1 MSLSPIA
8 VLLILFFVTLLIGVP
23 FTWALSFSCIVSL
36 CFMTGI
42 PIMTAVQKMYNG
54 GAKYTLLAIFF
65 FMLAGAIMQHGGIS
79 SRLVNFCKALLG
91 HIHGGLSVATLAVC
105 MLFAALSGSSI
116 ATTAAIGGMLY
127 PELVKEKYPEGYA
140 AALPVAG
147 GTLGIV
153 IPPSIVFVVYGATTG
168 TSVSKLLMSGVI
180 PGVMAGVFMCIY
192 AWFYAKTHGIP
203 KSESFSVSNLLH
215 ATKDAFWA
223 LLMPIII
230 LGGIYSGIFTPTE
243 SAAVAVVYGLFVAT
257 VIHREMTPQKLF
269 NIAIDAV
276 KGTAN
281 ILMLIMAATLFGYVL
296 TVYKFPAMFTA
307 AMSTFIHGK
316 YSFLL
321 FLNVMLIILGMLM
334 DSGAIIL
341 IVAPLV
347 YDMAIGFGIDPVQL
361 GCIIVF
367 NLAVGQAT
375 PPFGNCLFAAIPAT
389 KQDIVTIAKNAIPF
403 VIILFATVFL
413 VSYVPIFSML
423 LPNMMNGG

>member
-1 MSLSPIA
+1 MNPIL
-8 VLLILFFVTLLIGVP
+8 VLLILFLVTLFLGVP
-23 FTWALSFSCIVSL
+23 FAWSLSFSCICTL
-36 CFMTGI
+36 CFMSGF
-42 PIMTAVQKMYNG
+42 PLMTAVQKMYNG

-79 SRLVNFCKALLG
+79 SRLVDFSKALLG
-91 HIHGGLSVATLAVC
+91 HVRGGLSIVVLAVC
-105 MLFAALSGSSI
+105 MMFAALSGSSI

-127 PELVKEKYPEGYA
+127 PELVKEKYPEGYS

-180 PGVMAGVFMCIY
+180 PGVMAGVFMIIY
-192 AWFYAKTHGIP
+192 AWFYAKKHNIP
-203 KSESFSVSNLLH
+203 RSNEFSWRSLGLS
-215 ATKDAFWA
+215 TKKAIWS
-223 LLMPIII
+223 LLMPVII
-230 LGGIYSGIFTPTE
+230 LGGIYSGLFTPTE
-243 SAAVAVVYGLFVAT
+243 SAAVAVVYGLFVAAF
-257 VIHREMTPQKLF
+257 IHHEMTPEKLVQ
-269 NIAIDAV
+269 ITIDAV

-296 TVYKFPAMFTA
+296 TIYQVPALLTDL
-307 AMSTFIHGK
+307 MSSFITGK

-321 FLNVMLIILGMLM
+321 FLNIMLIFLGMLM
-334 DSGAIIL
+334 DSGATIL
-341 IVAPLV
+341 IIAPLV
-347 YDMAIGFGIDPVQL
+347 YEMAVGFGIDPVQL

-389 KQDIVTIAKNAIPF
+389 RQDIITIAQNVLPF
-403 VIILFATVFL
+403 VVILFATVFL
-413 VSYVPIFSML
+413 ISYVPIFSML
-423 LPNMMNGG
+423 LPGMMK

>member
-1 MSLSPIA
+1 MSISPIA
-8 VLLILFFVTLLIGVP
+8 VLLILFFVTLIIGIP
-23 FTWALSFSCIVSL
+23 FVWSLTISCVVSL
-36 CFMTGI
+36 CFCTGTPLMTI
-42 PIMTAVQKMYNG
+42 VQKMYNG

-79 SRLVNFCKALLG
+79 SRLVNFAKAALG
-91 HIHGGLSVATLAVC
+91 HVHGGLSVAVLAVC

-116 ATTAAIGGMLY
+116 ATTAAIGGMMY

-192 AWFYAKTHGIP
+192 AYLYARKNNIP
-203 KSESFSVSNLLH
+203 KSDNFDFKKLIA
-215 ATKDAFWA
+215 ATKDAIWA

-243 SAAVAVVYGLFVAT
+243 SAAVAVVYGLFVAAF
-257 VIHREMTPQKLF
+257 IHREMTPSKLF
-269 NIAIDAV
+269 QIVIDAV

-281 ILMLIMAATLFGYVL
+281 ILMLIMAASLFGYAL
-296 TVYKFPAMFTA
+296 TVYQFPAMFTNL
-307 AMSTFIHGK
+307 MSTFITGK
-316 YSFLL
+316 YTFLL
-321 FLNVMLIILGMLM
+321 FLNILLIILGMLM

-341 IVAPLV
+341 IIAPLV
-347 YDMAIGFGIDPVQL
+347 YPMAVSFGIDPVQL

-389 KQDIVTIAKNAIPF
+389 HQDIVTLSKNVWPF

-423 LPNMMNGG
+423 LPNMMN

>member
-1 MSLSPIA
+1 MSPIA
-8 VLLILFFVTLLIGVP
+8 VLLILFLVTLFLGVP
-23 FTWALSFSCIVSL
+23 FTWSLTFSCICSL
-36 CFMTGI
+36 CLMSGF
-42 PIMTAVQKMYNG
+42 PLMTAVQKMYNG

-79 SRLVNFCKALLG
+79 SRLVEFSKALLG
-91 HIHGGLSVATLAVC
+91 HVRGGLSIVVLAVC
-105 MLFAALSGSSI
+105 MMFAALSGSSI
-116 ATTAAIGGMLY
+116 ATAAIGGMLY

-180 PGVMAGVFMCIY
+180 PGVMAGIFMIIY
-192 AWFYAKTHGIP
+192 AYFYARRHNIP
-203 KSESFSVSNLLH
+203 CSNRFTWRNLAS
-215 ATKDAFWA
+215 ATKRAIWA

-243 SAAVAVVYGLFVAT
+243 SAAGAVVYGLLVPTF
-257 VIHREMTPQKLF
+257 IHHEMTPKKL
-269 NIAIDAV
+269 IQITIDAV

-296 TVYKFPAMFTA
+296 TIYQVPALFTQL
-307 AMSTFIHGK
+307 MSTFITGK
-316 YSFLL
+316 YTFLL
-321 FLNVMLIILGMLM
+321 FLNILLIILGMLM

-341 IVAPLV
+341 IIAPLV
-347 YDMAIGFGIDPVQL
+347 YDMAVGFGIDPVQL

-389 KQDIVTIAKNAIPF
+389 KQDIITLAKNVLPF
-403 VIILFATVFL
+403 VIILFFTVFL

-423 LPNMMNGG
+423 LPNMMQG

>member
-1 MSLSPIA
+1 MSPIA
-8 VLLILFFVTLLIGVP
+8 VLLILFFVTLIIGVP
-23 FTWALSFSCIVSL
+23 FVWALTFSCVSTL
-36 CFMTGI
+36 CFMTGM
-42 PIMTAVQKMYNG
+42 PLMTVVQKMYNG

-79 SRLVNFCKALLG
+79 SRLVGFSKALLG
-91 HIHGGLSVATLAVC
+91 HIRGGLSIAVLAVC
-105 MLFAALSGSSI
+105 MMFAALSGSSI
-116 ATTAAIGGMLY
+116 ATTAAIGGMMY

-180 PGVMAGVFMCIY
+180 PGIMAGVFMCIY
-192 AWFYAKTHGIP
+192 AYFYARKHDIP
-203 KSESFSVSNLLH
+203 SSDGFSLKKLAAATRESI
-215 ATKDAFWA
+215 WA

-243 SAAVAVVYGLFVAT
+243 SAAVAVVYGLFVAS
-257 VIHREMTPQKLF
+257 VIHKEMNPKKLF
-269 NIAIDAV
+269 QITIDAV

-281 ILMLIMAATLFGYVL
+281 ILLLIMAASLFGYVL
-296 TVYKFPAMFTA
+296 TVYQFPTLFTNL
-307 AMSTFIHGK
+307 MSTFITGK
-316 YSFLL
+316 ISFLL
-321 FLNVMLIILGMLM
+321 FLNILLIILGMLM

-341 IVAPLV
+341 IIAPLV
-347 YDMAIGFGIDPVQL
+347 YPMAVSFGIDPVQL

-389 KQDIVTIAKNAIPF
+389 KQDIVTLAKNVLPF
-403 VIILFATVFL
+403 VIILFMTVFL

-423 LPNMMNGG
+423 LPNMMK

>member
-1 MSLSPIA
+1 MSAIPIIILL
-8 VLLILFFVTLLIGVP
+8 VLFFGTLILGVP
-23 FTWALSFSCIVSL
+23 FVWSLTFSCACSL
-36 CFMTGI
+36 CFVSGFPLMT
-42 PIMTAVQKMYNG
+42 TVQKMYNG

-79 SRLVNFCKALLG
+79 SRLVRFAKALLG
-91 HIHGGLSVATLAVC
+91 HVRGGLSIVVLAVC
-105 MLFAALSGSSI
+105 MMFAALSGSSI

-127 PELVKEKYPEGYA
+127 PELVKERYPEGYA

-153 IPPSIVFVVYGATTG
+153 IPPSIVFVVYGATTQ

-180 PGVMAGVFMCIY
+180 PGVMAGVFMCVY
-192 AWFYAKTHGIP
+192 AYFYARKHDIP
-203 KSESFSVSNLLH
+203 RSNSFNLGNLLG
-215 ATKDAFWA
+215 ATREAIWA

-243 SAAVAVVYGLFVAT
+243 SAAVAVVYGLLVAT
-257 VIHREMTPQKLF
+257 FIHKEMSSQKLLQ
-269 NIAIDAV
+269 ITIDAV

-296 TVYKFPAMFTA
+296 TIYQFPAMFTNL
-307 AMSTFIHGK
+307 MSTFIHGK

-321 FLNVMLIILGMLM
+321 FLNILLIILGMLM

-341 IVAPLV
+341 IIAPLV
-347 YDMAIGFGIDPVQL
+347 YEMAVGFGIDPIQL

-389 KQDIVTIAKNAIPF
+389 KQNIVTLSKNVLPF
-403 VIILFATVFL
+403 VVILFATVFL

-423 LPNMMNGG
+423 LPNMMN

>member
-1 MSLSPIA
+1 MSPIA
-8 VLLILFFVTLLIGVP
+8 VLLILFLVTLFLGVP
-23 FTWALSFSCIVSL
+23 FTWSLTFSCICSL
-36 CFMTGI
+36 CLMSGF
-42 PIMTAVQKMYNG
+42 PLMTAVQKIYNG

-79 SRLVNFCKALLG
+79 SRLVEFSKALLG
-91 HIHGGLSVATLAVC
+91 HVRGGLSIVVLAVC
-105 MLFAALSGSSI
+105 MMFAALSGSSI

-180 PGVMAGVFMCIY
+180 PGVMAGIFMIIY
-192 AWFYAKTHGIP
+192 AYFYARRHDIP
-203 KSESFSVSNLLH
+203 CSNHFTWRNLAS
-215 ATKDAFWA
+215 ATKRAIWA

-243 SAAVAVVYGLFVAT
+243 SAAVAVVYGLLVSTF
-257 VIHREMTPQKLF
+257 IHHEMTPKKL
-269 NIAIDAV
+269 IQITIDAV

-296 TVYKFPAMFTA
+296 TIYQVPALFTQL
-307 AMSTFIHGK
+307 MSTFITGK
-316 YSFLL
+316 YTFLL
-321 FLNVMLIILGMLM
+321 FLNILLIILGMLM

-341 IVAPLV
+341 IIAPLV
-347 YDMAIGFGIDPVQL
+347 YDMAVGFGIDPVQL

-389 KQDIVTIAKNAIPF
+389 KQDIITLAKNVLPF
-403 VIILFATVFL
+403 VIILFFTVFL

-423 LPNMMNGG
+423 LPSMMKG

>member
-1 MSLSPIA
+1 MSAVPII
-8 VLLILFFVTLLIGVP
+8 VLLVLFFGTLILGIP
-23 FTWALSFSCIVSL
+23 FVWSLTFSCACSL
-36 CFMTGI
+36 CFMSGF
-42 PIMTAVQKMYNG
+42 PLMTTVQKMYNG

-79 SRLVNFCKALLG
+79 SRLVRFAKALLG
-91 HIHGGLSVATLAVC
+91 HVRGGLSIVVLAVC
-105 MLFAALSGSSI
+105 MMFAALSGSSI

-127 PELVKEKYPEGYA
+127 PELVKERYPEGYA

-153 IPPSIVFVVYGATTG
+153 IPPSIVFVVYGATTQ

-192 AWFYAKTHGIP
+192 AYFYAWKHDIP
-203 KSESFSVSNLLH
+203 RSNAFDLRNLLG
-215 ATKDAFWA
+215 ATKEAIWA

-243 SAAVAVVYGLFVAT
+243 SAAVAVVYGLLVAT
-257 VIHREMTPQKLF
+257 FIHKEMNAQKLLQ
-269 NIAIDAV
+269 ITIDAV

-296 TVYKFPAMFTA
+296 TIYQFPAMFTNL
-307 AMSTFIHGK
+307 MSTFIHGK

-321 FLNVMLIILGMLM
+321 FLNILLIILGMLM

-341 IVAPLV
+341 IIAPLV
-347 YDMAIGFGIDPVQL
+347 YDMAVGFGIDPIQL

-389 KQDIVTIAKNAIPF
+389 KQNIVTLSKNVLPF
-403 VIILFATVFL
+403 VVILFATVFL
-413 VSYVPIFSML
+413 VSYFPVFSML
-423 LPNMMNGG
+423 LPNMMN

>member
-1 MSLSPIA
+1 MNPIL
-8 VLLILFFVTLLIGVP
+8 VLLILFLVTLFLGVP
-23 FTWALSFSCIVSL
+23 FAWSLSFSCICTL
-36 CFMTGI
+36 CFMSGF
-42 PIMTAVQKMYNG
+42 PLMTAVQKMYNG

-79 SRLVNFCKALLG
+79 SRLVDFSKALLG
-91 HIHGGLSVATLAVC
+91 HVRGGLSIVVLAVC
-105 MLFAALSGSSI
+105 MMFAALSGSSI

-127 PELVKEKYPEGYA
+127 PELVKEKYPEGYS

-180 PGVMAGVFMCIY
+180 PGVMAGVFMIIY
-192 AWFYAKTHGIP
+192 AWFYAKKHNIP
-203 KSESFSVSNLLH
+203 RSNEFSWRSLGLS
-215 ATKDAFWA
+215 TKKAIWS
-223 LLMPIII
+223 LLMPVII
-230 LGGIYSGIFTPTE
+230 LGGIYSGLFTPTE
-243 SAAVAVVYGLFVAT
+243 SAAVAVIYGLFVAAF
-257 VIHREMTPQKLF
+257 IHHEMTPEKLVK
-269 NIAIDAV
+269 ITIDAV

-296 TVYKFPAMFTA
+296 TIYQVPALLTDL
-307 AMSTFIHGK
+307 MSSFITGK

-321 FLNVMLIILGMLM
+321 FLNIMLIILGMLM
-334 DSGAIIL
+334 DSGATIL
-341 IVAPLV
+341 IIAPLV
-347 YDMAIGFGIDPVQL
+347 YEMAVGFGIDPVQL

-389 KQDIVTIAKNAIPF
+389 RQDIITIAKNVLPF
-403 VIILFATVFL
+403 VVILFATVFL

-423 LPNMMNGG
+423 LPGMMK

>member
-1 MSLSPIA
+1 MNPIL
-8 VLLILFFVTLLIGVP
+8 VLLILFLVTLFLGVP
-23 FTWALSFSCIVSL
+23 FAWSLSFSCICTL
-36 CFMTGI
+36 CFMSGF
-42 PIMTAVQKMYNG
+42 PLMTAVQKMYNG

-79 SRLVNFCKALLG
+79 SRLVDFSKALLG
-91 HIHGGLSVATLAVC
+91 HVRGGLSIVVLAVC
-105 MLFAALSGSSI
+105 MMFAALSGSSI

-127 PELVKEKYPEGYA
+127 PELVKEKYPEGYS

-180 PGVMAGVFMCIY
+180 PGVMAGVFMIIY
-192 AWFYAKTHGIP
+192 AWFYAKKHNIP
-203 KSESFSVSNLLH
+203 RSNEFSWRSLGLS
-215 ATKDAFWA
+215 TKKAIWS
-223 LLMPIII
+223 LLMPVII
-230 LGGIYSGIFTPTE
+230 LGGIYSGLFTPTE
-243 SAAVAVVYGLFVAT
+243 SAAVAVIYGLFVAAF
-257 VIHREMTPQKLF
+257 IHHEMTPEKLVQ
-269 NIAIDAV
+269 ITIDAV

-296 TVYKFPAMFTA
+296 TIYQVPALLTDL
-307 AMSTFIHGK
+307 MSSFITGK

-321 FLNVMLIILGMLM
+321 FLNIMLIILGMLM
-334 DSGAIIL
+334 DSGATIL
-341 IVAPLV
+341 IIAPLV
-347 YDMAIGFGIDPVQL
+347 YEMAVGFGIDPVQL

-389 KQDIVTIAKNAIPF
+389 RQDIITIAKNVLPF
-403 VIILFATVFL
+403 VVILFATVFL

-423 LPNMMNGG
+423 LPGMMK

>member
-1 MSLSPIA
+1 MSPIA
-8 VLLILFFVTLLIGVP
+8 VLLILFFVTLFIGVP
-23 FTWALSFSCIVSL
+23 FVWSLTISCIASL
-36 CFMTGI
+36 CCMSGYPLMTV
-42 PIMTAVQKMYNG
+42 VQKMYNG

-79 SRLVNFCKALLG
+79 SRLVHFSKALLG
-91 HIHGGLSVATLAVC
+91 HIRGGLSIAVLAVC
-105 MLFAALSGSSI
+105 MMFAALSGSSI
-116 ATTAAIGGMLY
+116 ATTAAIGGMMY

-153 IPPSIVFVVYGATTG
+153 IPPSIVFAVYGATTG

-192 AWFYAKTHGIP
+192 AYFYARKHNIP
-203 KSESFSVSNLLH
+203 KSDKFDLKRLIK
-215 ATKDAFWA
+215 ATKESIWA

-257 VIHREMTPQKLF
+257 FIHREMNATKLF
-269 NIAIDAV
+269 HIVIDAV

-281 ILMLIMAATLFGYVL
+281 ILMLIMAASMFGYVL
-296 TVYKFPAMFTA
+296 TVYQFPTIFTNL
-307 AMSTFIHGK
+307 MSHFISGRI
-316 YSFLL
+316 SFLL
-321 FLNVMLIILGMLM
+321 FLNILLILLGMLM

-341 IVAPLV
+341 IIAPLV
-347 YDMAIGFGIDPVQL
+347 YPMAVSFGIDPVQL

-389 KQDIVTIAKNAIPF
+389 KQDIVTLAKNVAPF
-403 VIILFATVFL
+403 VVILFATVFL

-423 LPNMMNGG
+423 LPNMMK

>member
-1 MSLSPIA
+1 MNPIL
-8 VLLILFFVTLLIGVP
+8 VLLILFLVTLFLGVP
-23 FTWALSFSCIVSL
+23 FAWSLSFSCICTL
-36 CFMTGI
+36 CFMSGF
-42 PIMTAVQKMYNG
+42 PLMTAVQKMYNG

-79 SRLVNFCKALLG
+79 SRLVDFSKALLG
-91 HIHGGLSVATLAVC
+91 HVRGGLSIVVLAVC
-105 MLFAALSGSSI
+105 MMFAALSGSSI

-127 PELVKEKYPEGYA
+127 PELVKEKYPEGYS

-180 PGVMAGVFMCIY
+180 PGVMAGVFMIIY
-192 AWFYAKTHGIP
+192 AWFYAKKHNIP
-203 KSESFSVSNLLH
+203 RSNEFSWRSLGLS
-215 ATKDAFWA
+215 TKKAIWS
-223 LLMPIII
+223 LLMPVII
-230 LGGIYSGIFTPTE
+230 LGGIYSGLFTPTE
-243 SAAVAVVYGLFVAT
+243 SAAVAVVYGLFVAAF
-257 VIHREMTPQKLF
+257 IHHEMTPEKLVQ
-269 NIAIDAV
+269 ITIDAV

-296 TVYKFPAMFTA
+296 TIYQVPALLTDL
-307 AMSTFIHGK
+307 MSSFITGK

-321 FLNVMLIILGMLM
+321 FLNIMLIFLGMLM
-334 DSGAIIL
+334 DSGATIL
-341 IVAPLV
+341 IIAPLV
-347 YDMAIGFGIDPVQL
+347 YEMAVGFGIDPVQL

-389 KQDIVTIAKNAIPF
+389 RQDIITIAKNVLPF
-403 VIILFATVFL
+403 VVILFATVFL
-413 VSYVPIFSML
+413 ISYVPIFSML
-423 LPNMMNGG
+423 LPGMMK

>member
-1 MSLSPIA
+1 MSISPIA
-8 VLLILFFVTLLIGVP
+8 ILLILFFVTLIIGVP

-36 CFMTGI
+36 CFVSGM

-65 FMLAGAIMQHGGIS
+65 FMLAGSIMQHGGIS

-127 PELVKEKYPEGYA
+127 PELVKEKYPEGYS

-192 AWFYAKTHGIP
+192 AWFYAKKNNIP
-203 KSESFSVSNLLH
+203 KTESFSLKNLLY

-257 VIHREMTPQKLF
+257 VIHKEMTCQKLF
-269 NIAIDAV
+269 TICIDAV

-321 FLNVMLIILGMLM
+321 FLNIMLIILGMLM

-347 YDMAIGFGIDPVQL
+347 YPIAMSFGIDPVQL

-389 KQDIVTIAKNAIPF
+389 KQDIVTISKNVVPF
-403 VIILFATVFL
+403 VVILFATVFL
-413 VSYVPIFSML
+413 VSYVPIFSL
-423 LPNMMNGG
+423 LIPNMMN

>member
-1 MSLSPIA
+1 MTIMPIII
-8 VLLILFFVTLLIGVP
+8 LLVLFFVALLLGVP
-23 FTWALSFSCIVSL
+23 FAWSLLFSCTVSL
-36 CFMTGI
+36 CFIYPGM
-42 PIMTAVQKMYNG
+42 PIMTVVQKMYNG

-79 SRLVNFCKALLG
+79 SRLVKFAKALLG
-91 HIHGGLSVATLAVC
+91 HVSGGLSIAVIAVC

-153 IPPSIVFVVYGATTG
+153 IPPSIVFVVYGAATQ
-168 TSVSKLLMSGVI
+168 TSISKLLMSGVI
-180 PGVMAGVFMCIY
+180 PGVMAGIFMCIY
-192 AWFYAKTHGIP
+192 AYFYAKKHKIP
-203 KSESFSVSNLLH
+203 KSNEFSWKRLGETTLH
-215 ATKDAFWA
+215 AISA

-230 LGGIYSGIFTPTE
+230 LGGIYAGIFTPTE

-257 VIHREMTPQKLF
+257 FVHKEMNFKKLVR
-269 NIAIDAV
+269 IALDSV

-281 ILMLIMAATLFGYVL
+281 ILLLIMAATVFGYVL
-296 TVYKFPAMFTA
+296 TIYQVPTLFTNL
-307 AMSTFIHGK
+307 MSRFITGRI
-316 YSFLL
+316 SFLL
-321 FLNVMLIILGMLM
+321 FLNILLIILGMLM

-341 IVAPLV
+341 IIAPLV
-347 YDMAIGFGIDPVQL
+347 YPMAVSFGIDPVQL

-389 KQDIVTIAKNAIPF
+389 KQDIMTISKHVLPF

-413 VSYVPIFSML
+413 VSYVPVFSL
-423 LPNMMNGG
+423 LIPNMMK

>member
-1 MSLSPIA
+1 MTVSPI
-8 VLLILFFVTLLIGVP
+8 VILFILFFVTLLLGVP
-23 FTWALSFSCIVSL
+23 FVWSLSFSCIVSL
-36 CFMTGI
+36 CLMNGF
-42 PIMTAVQKMYNG
+42 PLLTAVQKVYNG

-65 FMLAGAIMQHGGIS
+65 FMLAGAIMQYGGIS
-79 SRLVNFCKALLG
+79 SRLMDFCKALLG
-91 HIHGGLSVATLAVC
+91 HVSGGLSIVTIGVC

-168 TSVSKLLMSGVI
+168 TSISQLLMSGVI
-180 PGVMAGVFMCIY
+180 PGVMAGVFMCVYAYIY
-192 AWFYAKTHGIP
+192 AKRHNIP
-203 KSESFSVSNLLH
+203 KSNDFSWKNLAH
-215 ATKDAFWA
+215 ATRKAIWA
-223 LLMPIII
+223 LLMPVII
-230 LGGIYSGIFTPTE
+230 LGGIYSGLFTPTE
-243 SAAVAVVYGLFVAT
+243 SAAVAVVYGLIVAAF
-257 VIHREMTPQKLF
+257 IHKEMDIKKLTR
-269 NIAIDAV
+269 IAIDAV
-276 KGTAN
+276 KGSAN
-281 ILMLIMAATLFGYVL
+281 ILLLIMAATLFGYVL
-296 TVYKFPAMFTA
+296 TVYQVPALFTSL
-307 AMSTFIHGK
+307 MSTFITGK

-321 FLNVMLIILGMLM
+321 FLNILLIILGMLM

-347 YDMAIGFGIDPVQL
+347 YDMAVGFGIDPVQL

-375 PPFGNCLFAAIPAT
+375 PPFGNCLFAAIPVT
-389 KQDIVTIAKNAIPF
+389 KQDIITLAKNVLPF

-423 LPNMMNGG
+423 LPNMMR